1 MKLQGTMSVKNDELY
16 IGGVSCL
23 ELAKTYQTPLYVFDE
38 QLARE
43 NCREYVKH
51 FKVKEHRNRVAY
63 AGKAF
68 LPLHMSTHQRRRIIF
83 RCGIWWRTI
92 HGE

>member
-1 MKLQGTMSVKNDELY
+1 MTKRKDDKMKLQGTMSVKNDELY
-16 IGGVSCL
+16 IGGISCL

-51 FKVKEHRNRVAY
+51 FKVKEHRKSRLCWEGLFTPSYV
-63 AGKAF
+63 
-68 LPLHMSTHQRRRIIF
+68 STH
-83 RCGIWWRTI
+83 
-92 HGE
+92 

>member
-38 QLARE
+38 
-43 NCREYVKH
+43 
-51 FKVKEHRNRVAY
+51 
-63 AGKAF
+63 
-68 LPLHMSTHQRRRIIF
+68 
-83 RCGIWWRTI
+83 
-92 HGE
+92 

>member
-1 MKLQGTMSVKNDELY
+1 MTKRKDDKMKLQGTMSVKNDELY

-68 LPLHMSTHQRRRIIF
+68 LPLNMCQLIK
-83 RCGIWWRTI
+83 
-92 HGE
+92 EE